1 MHAVYRTPVAIPEFG
16 ALPGDLLVVDPA
28 DPEAPV
34 QVVRPIR
41 DRGLLPV
48 ILRYMDDLELIHLD
62 PPVSAESPAALLL
75 RAVQP
80 A

>member
-1 MHAVYRTPVAIPEFG
+1 MHAVYRTTVAIPEFG
-16 ALPGDLLVVDPA
+16 AQPGDLLVVDPSDEVA
-28 DPEAPV
+28 AV

-48 ILRYMDDLELIHLD
+48 VLKYTDQLELIHLD
-62 PPVSAESPAALLL
+62 PPVSSQTPAQLLM

-80 A
+80 